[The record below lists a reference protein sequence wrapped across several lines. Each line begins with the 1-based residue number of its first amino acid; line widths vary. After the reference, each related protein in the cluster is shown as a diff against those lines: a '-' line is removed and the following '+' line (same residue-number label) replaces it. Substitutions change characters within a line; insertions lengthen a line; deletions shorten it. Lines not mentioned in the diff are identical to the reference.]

1 VRESTRNLLQA
12 LIGLQAGGGFL
23 AAPPGLDGSTA
34 LGIAGVTGAPRPRG
48 PWDVIASASADE
60 LPGDTV
66 TFVALE
72 DGTLV
77 VDQDIRDGSGAPLA
91 DAVEMQLARPYEA
104 VAVRAENDVWTV
116 AAHSVF
122 VAAATPGDGQQAELT
137 RVGDETAVTVD
148 GTRVA
153 LGDAPVGLVELLD
166 EEPGDV
172 AITAERLDDT
182 TWVAERW
189 EL

>member
-1 VRESTRNLLQA
+1 V
-12 LIGLQAGGGFL
+12 
-23 AAPPGLDGSTA
+23 
-34 LGIAGVTGAPRPRG
+34 
-48 PWDVIASASADE
+48 
-60 LPGDTV
+60 
-66 TFVALE
+66 
-72 DGTLV
+72 
-77 VDQDIRDGSGAPLA
+77 PLA

-122 VAAATPGDGQQAELT
+122 VAAAAPGDGQQAELT

-182 TWVAERW
+182 TWIAERW